1 MAQPATQQEVHVRA
15 VMMADHRELE
25 GLLDAVIQAFESGDR
40 EAVAAVW
47 TRFDRQL
54 LAHFAAEERY
64 LIPTLL
70 SSSPRAAA
78 AILAE
83 HRHLRARLV
92 ELGAGVDLHIVNLR
106 MARGFI
112 DDLRAHAA
120 HEDRTLYRW
129 ADEQAA
135 DSIRLPLI
143 QAVDAAPST
152 DSRVASNS
160 ST

>member
-1 MAQPATQQEVHVRA
+1 MAQPATHEEVHVRA
-15 VMMADHRELE
+15 IMMADHQELE
-25 GLLDAVIQAFESGDR
+25 RLLDAVIQAFEGGDR
-40 EAVAAVW
+40 EAVAAIW

-54 LAHFAAEERY
+54 LAHFAAEERH

-106 MARGFI
+106 MARAFI
-112 DDLRAHAA
+112 DELRAHAA

-143 QAVDAAPST
+143 QAVDAPST
-152 DSRVASNS
+152 DSSAASNS